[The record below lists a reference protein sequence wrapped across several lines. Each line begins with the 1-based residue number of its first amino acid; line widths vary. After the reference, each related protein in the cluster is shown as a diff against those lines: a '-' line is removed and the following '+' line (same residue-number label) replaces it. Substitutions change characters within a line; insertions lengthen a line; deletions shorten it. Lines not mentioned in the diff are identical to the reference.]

1 MLGSPVFDEKIR
13 GRSVSMSKSVAAQGG
28 AAGEGAE
35 RAYLYMLAGSLAFAT
50 MGALSHL
57 AGERVDWRVVAVA
70 RTLVAFVL
78 SASLALSTGVRL
90 VVLRPAV
97 LWMRSVAGSVGVL
110 CAFYALTHL
119 PVSTALT
126 LSNTVPVWVTLLAW
140 PALGQRPAASV
151 WGAIAVG
158 LCGIA
163 LVQRPE
169 LSADRV
175 AGMLAV
181 GNALCTAVAMIGL
194 NKLAGVD
201 ARAVVTH
208 FSGVSTVFTLSV
220 LLASDGVDYGAVRSL
235 TTLGLLAGVGAAGTL
250 GQLGMTKA
258 FALGNP
264 PRVSVVGLMQI
275 VFALLFDLLLWRRQF
290 DALTVAGIFL
300 VVAPSAWL
308 MLHNPLKKSTP
319 IHTTQ

>member
-1 MLGSPVFDEKIR
+1 M
-13 GRSVSMSKSVAAQGG
+13 KSSDIGLRHTAED
-28 AAGEGAE
+28 GEG

-57 AGERVDWRVVAVA
+57 AGERADWQLVAVA

-78 SASLALSTGVRL
+78 STSLALSTGVRL
-90 VVLRPAV
+90 VFLRPGI
-97 LWMRSVAGSVGVL
+97 LWMRSFAGSVGVL

-119 PVSTALT
+119 PISTALT

-140 PALGQRPAASV
+140 PALGQRPAAPV
-151 WGAIAVG
+151 WGAIVAG

-163 LVQRPE
+163 LMQRPE
-169 LSADRV
+169 LVGNRL

-194 NKLAGVD
+194 NKLKGVD

-208 FSGVSTVFTLSV
+208 FSGVSTVFTLAA
-220 LLASDGVDYGAVRSL
+220 LFLAGGAVNYGVLREPM
-235 TTLGLLAGVGAAGTL
+235 TLALLAGVGAAGTL

-258 FALGNP
+258 FALGTP
-264 PRVSVVGLMQI
+264 SRVSVVGLMQV
-275 VFALLFDLLLWRRQF
+275 VFAMLFDLLLWRRRF

-300 VVAPSAWL
+300 VIAPSAWL
-308 MLHNPLKKSTP
+308 MLHNPLRKSTP
-319 IHTTQ
+319 IHTTN

>member
-1 MLGSPVFDEKIR
+1 MRKRSSGAR
-13 GRSVSMSKSVAAQGG
+13 GVAG
-28 AAGEGAE
+28 GEGAE
-35 RAYLYMLAGSLAFAT
+35 RAYLYMLGGSLAFAT

-57 AGERVDWRVVAVA
+57 AGERVEWQVVAVA

-78 SASLALSTGVRL
+78 SASLAVATGVRL
-90 VVLRPAV
+90 VVFRPGV

-140 PALGQRPAASV
+140 PALGMRPAASV
-151 WGAIAVG
+151 WAAIAAG

-169 LSADRV
+169 LAAERL
-175 AGMLAV
+175 AGLLAV

-194 NKLAGVD
+194 NKLAVVD

-208 FSGVSTVFTLSV
+208 FSGVSTLFTLAV
-220 LLASDGVDYGAVRSL
+220 LFATGGGDYGALRDAE
-235 TTLGLLAGVGAAGTL
+235 TLLLLAGVGAAGTL

-275 VFALLFDLLLWRRQF
+275 VFALVYDLLLWRRAF
-290 DALTVAGIFL
+290 DLLTVAGIFL
-300 VVAPSAWL
+300 VVAPSGWL
-308 MLHNPLKKSTP
+308 MLRNPLRRDAA